1 MPDTAID
8 VRALITATLPDALTP
23 AVDLPAR
30 ANEAFIAAKHLPGV
44 AGMLREAH
52 GFGLLTNITVVDFLA
67 QGVFEVVYHFVN
79 PHGGPAI
86 AIKVRVER
94 DRPRIPSLSQE
105 WPGANLQEREA
116 FDLYGVEFEG
126 HPNLRRVYMWDELE
140 GFPMR
145 KDFPKHGDKYMAEE

>member
-1 MPDTAID
+1 MPD
-8 VRALITATLPDALTP
+8 VRALIAATQPDAIDV
-23 AVDLPAR
+23 AVDVPAL
-30 ANEAFIAAKHLPGV
+30 ADQAFVVAEHLPGV
-44 AGMLREAH
+44 AALLRDRH

-67 QGVFEVVYHFVN
+67 QGVFDVVYHFVN
-79 PHGGPAI
+79 PHGGPVI

-94 DRPRIPSLSQE
+94 TQPRIPSLVQE

-116 FDLYGVEFEG
+116 FDLYGVEYEG

-145 KDFPKHGDKYMAEE
+145 KDFAKHGDKYMIEE